1 MCFVCMNEITGNKP
15 PKGRGSAQELLG
27 VVPPAESQGAV
38 KEEVAFELVKD
49 GKEGS

>member
-1 MCFVCMNEITGNKP
+1 MKSLVISQL
-15 PKGRGSAQELLG
+15 KGEAQPRICWG